1 MASPLRALA
10 LLALALL
17 LAPPALSADVVR
29 VLWFAGSRGKVTT
42 PTCLN
47 ASYNDIPSWAVKAAS
62 LRALPPDERR
72 VIIDSGAH
80 FGTNPFCDFLLRGDE
95 AHQEELVRRL
105 RAYEPDL
112 QLLGH
117 DDFLIHD
124 PSQRARQHQAYA
136 AADRKAHAV
145 NVRCAKPEVCG
156 FVDPEPF
163 VWERGGD
170 RVGFIPVTLQ
180 RIVGTVPTAN
190 LDGVSI
196 KPMGP
201 RLVREAAEALRAR
214 GVTHLVLM
222 ARVGAATDRYRA
234 LQDILHEVPELDLAL
249 VDSGGPTLLTGT
261 DADARVRFINLD
273 ASPTHAIELEMEIG
287 DRLEVR
293 SVRPFQLPAP
303 PDEAGAPFMSDFCGQ
318 WLQPLTPDAPSASF
332 WRPEAFVRYMLE
344 VLRVETSSEISIWNR
359 AAFRTTFLRSMP
371 EPILTRGLLRGV
383 YPFENKAVVLLV
395 TGAALKGALSKAD
408 LTNPLDSRVRVVGAS
423 SAKDGGFLINGIAL
437 KEARVYRIVTN
448 DFLFNGG
455 DGLMDDS
462 FREAAL
468 SRRDGAA
475 VRGLL
480 ERFFEA
486 RRYTSFTE
494 GVTPGRF
501 PDAARRPRWTFR
513 GATVLGLDHAM
524 TRNPDEY
531 EESQLSKGD
540 LVQLGA
546 QVELSAA
553 METIHHR
560 LKNYLSGR
568 YKKSGSG
575 WAAIKEV
582 EDQLVLENTYEWTGF
597 RRLLSSKPAIWLPS
611 PYLRSRLETELE
623 AHADADFH
631 HLQWTGSSGA
641 NWQLFEELSA
651 YVGYATSREL
661 LDDDGAFAR
670 GLSFGY
676 VLEPWTIARSGG
688 RDIELTSRFDV
699 SYAGLEDTPRVR
711 GLGNLALSV
720 PILGPLSLSARY
732 DVFFFQRS
740 GEGLAYYHTTSLG
753 LKVDI
758 RNVLQRY

>member
-1 MASPLRALA
+1 MTSSLRALA
-10 LLALALL
+10 LLALSLI
-17 LAPPALSADVVR
+17 PASLSADTLR

-42 PTCLN
+42 PTCLS
-47 ASYNDIPSWAVKAAS
+47 ADYNEIPSWAVKAAS
-62 LRALPPDERR
+62 LGALPPDPRR
-72 VIIDSGAH
+72 VVIDSGAH
-80 FGTNPFCDFLLRGDE
+80 FGTNPFCGFLLRGDE
-95 AHQEELVRRL
+95 ARQGDLVRRL

-112 QLLGH
+112 LLLGH

-124 PSQRARQHQAYA
+124 PAQRARQQRAYTA
-136 AADRKAHAV
+136 AGRKAHAV
-145 NVRCAKPEVCG
+145 NVRCTKPEVCG
-156 FVDPEPF
+156 FVAPEAF
-163 VWERGGD
+163 VWEQGAD

-180 RIVGTVPTAN
+180 RIVGTVPAAN

-196 KPMGP
+196 QAMSA
-201 RLVREAAEALRAR
+201 RVVREVAKALSAR
-214 GVTHLVLM
+214 GVTHLVLV

-249 VDSGGPTLLTGT
+249 VDSGGPTLLTGR
-261 DADARVRFINLD
+261 DADARVRFVNLD
-273 ASPTHAIELEMEIG
+273 ASPTGAIELEMALG

-293 SVRPFQLPAP
+293 SAQPFELPGP
-303 PDEAGAPFMSDFCGQ
+303 QDEAAAPFMDEFCGQ
-318 WLQPLTPDAPSASF
+318 WRQPLTPDAPDPSF
-332 WRPEAFVRYMLE
+332 WEPETFVRYMLE
-344 VLRVETSSEISIWNR
+344 VLRVETASELSIWNR
-359 AAFRTTFLRSMP
+359 AAFRTTFLRSMS

-383 YPFENKAVVLLV
+383 YPFQNRAVVLLV
-395 TGAALKGALSKAD
+395 TGAALKGALGRAD
-408 LTNPLDSRVRVVGAS
+408 LTHPLDSRVRVVGAS
-423 SAKDGGFLINGIAL
+423 RAKDGSFLINGVAL

-448 DFLFNGG
+448 DFLFHGG

-468 SRRDGAA
+468 SRREGTA

-486 RRYTSFTE
+486 RRYASFTE

-524 TRNPDEY
+524 TSNPDAY
-531 EESQLSKGD
+531 QESQLSKGD

-546 QVELSAA
+546 QIELSAG
-553 METIHHR
+553 METLHHR
-560 LKNYLSGR
+560 LKNYLAGR
-568 YKKSGSG
+568 YKKSGSD
-575 WAAIKEV
+575 WDAIEEV
-582 EDQLVLENTYEWTGF
+582 EDQVVLENTYEWTGF
-597 RRLLSSKPAIWLPS
+597 RRLLSNQPAVWLPS

-623 AHADADFH
+623 ARADADHH

-651 YVGYATSREL
+651 YVGYASSREL
-661 LDDDGAFAR
+661 LDDRASFAH

-676 VLEPWTIARSGG
+676 VLEPWTVTRSGG
-688 RDIELTSRFDV
+688 RDIELTSRFDAT
-699 SYAGLEDTPRVR
+699 YAGLEDKPRVR
-711 GLGNLALSV
+711 GVGNVALSV

-732 DVFFFQRS
+732 DVFLFQRQ

-753 LKVDI
+753 LKVDM
-758 RNVLQRY
+758 RNVFLQY